1 MLKTYTKERLDGA
14 GRDELANDL
23 EKGHI
28 VFFPQC
34 PLQLPDEP
42 DLVYFR
48 KRLPA
53 QLKIKNVSY
62 HPESDRATGIKND
75 LELARRAKNMLI
87 THSERIQR
95 FLERVIPGLTPDW
108 TVGTSSFRPMQ
119 EKGRDLKPH
128 SSNELVH
135 IDAGAYGATNG
146 DRILRF
152 FVNVNP
158 TEDRVWASKGT
169 FADVYSRYGAAAG
182 IAADANDRPA
192 NYLKKGVT
200 DHLLTAVTRS
210 LEAVGLAEARVLNSS
225 PYDRT
230 MRRFHNFMKDTPS
243 FQADPVGHEEFRFPP
258 YSAWMVFTDTCSHAS
273 LSGQHALVNTFLIRL
288 ACCRLQ
294 EHAPINILKAG

>member
-1 MLKTYTKERLDGA
+1 MLETYTTEQLGS
-14 GRDELANDL
+14 GTTETLADDL

-34 PLQLPDEP
+34 PVELPSDADLAYFREQLP
-42 DLVYFR
+42 
-48 KRLPA
+48 K

-62 HPESDRATGIKND
+62 HPESDRATGIEGD
-75 LELARRAKNMLI
+75 LDLARRSREMLI
-87 THSERIQR
+87 AHSERVQA
-95 FLERVIPGLTPDW
+95 FLQRVIPGLTPDW

-158 TEDRVWASKGT
+158 TEDRVWATKGT
-169 FADVYSRYGAAAG
+169 FADLYTRYGNAAG
-182 IAADANDRPA
+182 IAANAEGRPA
-192 NYLKKGVT
+192 NYLKKGIA
-200 DHLLTAVTRS
+200 DHLLTGVTRS

-243 FQADPVGHEEFRFPP
+243 FQQDPEGHQEFRFPP
-258 YSAWMVFTDTCSHAS
+258 YSAWMVLTDTCSHAS

-294 EHAPINILKAG
+294 DHAPINILKAG

>member
-1 MLKTYTKERLDGA
+1 MLETYTKERLDSDVA
-14 GRDELANDL
+14 DRLADDL

-28 VFFPQC
+28 VFFPNC
-34 PLQLPDEP
+34 PLQLPSDT
-42 DLVYFR
+42 DLEYFR
-48 KRLPA
+48 QQLPK
-53 QLKIKNVSY
+53 QLKIKNISY
-62 HPESDRATGIKND
+62 HPESDRATGIEGD
-75 LELARRAKNMLI
+75 TELAQRSRNMLV
-87 THSERIQR
+87 THSNRVQE
-95 FLERVIPGLTPDW
+95 FLQGVIPGLTPDW
-108 TVGTSSFRPMQ
+108 TVGTSSFRPIQ

-158 TEDRVWASKGT
+158 TEDRVWATKGT
-169 FADVYSRYGAAAG
+169 FADLYARYGADAG
-182 IAADANDRPA
+182 IAAGPAGRPSD
-192 NYLKKGVT
+192 YLNKGLA
-200 DHLLTAVTRS
+200 DHLLGGVTRS

-243 FQADPVGHEEFRFPP
+243 FQKDRTGHQEFRFPP
-258 YSAWMVFTDTCSHAS
+258 YSAWMVLTDTCSHAS

-294 EHAPINILKAG
+294 DRAPINILKAG